1 MQKITDTISKS
12 DGGHPDSS
20 FGPNYVSFSQEEICK
35 AFLVPANL
43 LSAGP
48 RLVNVT
54 TLESALAT
62 LAKDAGTPSDI
73 GYIRDVVLRPV
84 HVR

>member
-12 DGGHPDSS
+12 GGGHPDSS

-43 LSAGP
+43 PSAGP

-62 LAKDAGTPSDI
+62 PATEPSTPSDI
-73 GYIRDVVLRPV
+73 GYCRDAE
-84 HVR
+84 VRRVYLG